1 MRDIRKYCQTT
12 VLKLSWA
19 PPFLN
24 ETSADTFAHLRSYS
38 SPSNAYLDMGIRV
51 KTANHVVNHSFP
63 PGRLTSKLLT
73 FLLSPLSPWRILF
86 IYLAVQFPPLSK
98 PVRHSSQRDQRQRY
112 G

>member
-12 VLKLSWA
+12 ALKLSWA

-24 ETSADTFAHLRSYS
+24 EASTDIFAYLRPYS
-38 SPSNAYLDMGIRV
+38 SLSNAYLDMGIWV

-63 PGRLTSKLLT
+63 PARLTSKLLT
-73 FLLSPLSPWRILF
+73 FLLSPLSPWQILF
-86 IYLAVQFPPLSK
+86 ICLAVQFLPLSK

-112 G
+112 S